1 MHLIVTLLSTLA
13 GVIFAIGGATKASAQ
28 ELRPSTSS
36 TAVIARQNPSMNSYE
51 MERKRLVNVLAATDA
66 QPPTKPTKDTKPSKK
81 TKSPKKYLP

>member
-13 GVIFAIGGATKASAQ
+13 GFIFTIGGAAKTSAQ
-28 ELRPSTSS
+28 EFRPSPSS

-51 MERKRLVNVLAATDA
+51 TERKRLVTVLAATDA